1 MKMDVIEVKEGNCS
15 EQREPKKIGFPL
27 KGHCLTREELEVS
40 FRVAKALGLMN
51 PNGKVLVTIDTETGE
66 III

>member
-1 MKMDVIEVKEGNCS
+1 MDVIEVKEGNCS
-15 EQREPKKIGFPL
+15 EQRELKKIDFPL
-27 KGHCLTREELEVS
+27 KGHCMTWEELEAS

-66 III
+66 IIT